1 MARFAYGASH
11 ATAALGVFGASGLGN
26 SVAVGAAALVVV
38 VTIVLVFLMVL
49 RSNGASKRTAS
60 GLGYDAQQGP
70 IGQPHPED
78 GAGASPWQRQTAPH
92 DDMAG
97 AGSMGQMGQMGQMSA
112 PSAGRVSGGAGGWG
126 QTQDYGGALG
136 GSAPSSQGG
145 WGAGGAAGG
154 WDTPVAPGQANA
166 NAQSG
171 AHPWGI
177 GGNSAAPQA
186 DQWGQRGGGWD
197 AAPGAP
203 SRPAANA
210 GGVAGGWDAPAA
222 QGPSAG
228 AAGGFGGGWG
238 ASSGQPAQ
246 PGQSANAGAA
256 QWGAADAGASW
267 GAPAQA
273 APAPANAGG
282 WGASAPNAMGAGVGQ
297 PQPASGA
304 NWGAEWGAPAQQ
316 ATPSP
321 AAMPQVA
328 AQGYPEIDKTRVVRP
343 AAGAQGL
350 GMLVVRQ
357 GKEPGRIFEARKDR
371 LTIGRSRESDIFLED
386 LAVSRLHTTV
396 SRDEYGR
403 YILRD
408 ENSAN
413 GTYVNGQR
421 VSEHVL
427 EEGDEVQVGQ
437 SVLAFVRR

>member
-11 ATAALGVFGASGLGN
+11 AIAALGVFGAGGLSN

-78 GAGASPWQRQTAPH
+78 GANVAPWQRQG
-92 DDMAG
+92 DMAG
-97 AGSMGQMGQMGQMSA
+97 AGPMGQMSA
-112 PSAGRVSGGAGGWG
+112 PSAGRVSSGVGGWG
-126 QTQDYGGALG
+126 QTQDYGGG
-136 GSAPSSQGG
+136 APASQGG
-145 WGAGGAAGG
+145 WGAGGSGAGASG
-154 WDTPVAPGQANA
+154 WDAPVVPGQANS
-166 NAQSG
+166 QSG
-171 AHPWGI
+171 SNPWGI
-177 GGNSAAPQA
+177 GGNGAAPQA
-186 DQWGQRGGGWD
+186 DQWGQRGGGGGGWD
-197 AAPGAP
+197 APSAPN
-203 SRPAANA
+203 RPAANA
-210 GGVAGGWDAPAA
+210 GGAAGGWDAPVV

-228 AAGGFGGGWG
+228 GAGGFGSGWG
-238 ASSGQPAQ
+238 APSGQPAQ
-246 PGQSANAGAA
+246 GANAGAG
-256 QWGAADAGASW
+256 QWGAADAGAAW
-267 GAPAQA
+267 GATAQPAS
-273 APAPANAGG
+273 APANAGG
-282 WGASAPNAMGAGVGQ
+282 WGAGVGQ
-297 PQPASGA
+297 SQPVSGA
-304 NWGAEWGAPAQQ
+304 NWGAEWGAPAQ

-321 AAMPQVA
+321 AAMPQGA
-328 AQGYPEIDKTRVVRP
+328 PQGYGDIDKTRVVRP

-427 EEGDEVQVGQ
+427 EEGDEIQVGQ

>member
-11 ATAALGVFGASGLGN
+11 AIAALGVFGASGLGN

-78 GAGASPWQRQTAPH
+78 GANASSWQRQG
-92 DDMAG
+92 DMAG
-97 AGSMGQMGQMGQMSA
+97 AGSMGQMSA

-126 QTQDYGGALG
+126 QTQDYGGGA
-136 GSAPSSQGG
+136 SASQGG
-145 WGAGGAAGG
+145 WGAGNSGAGAGG
-154 WDTPVAPGQANA
+154 WDVPVVPGQANP
-166 NAQSG
+166 QSG
-171 AHPWGI
+171 SNPWGI
-177 GGNSAAPQA
+177 GGTGTAPQA
-186 DQWGQRGGGWD
+186 DQWGQHGASGGGWD
-197 AAPGAP
+197 AP
-203 SRPAANA
+203 SVPNRPAANA
-210 GGVAGGWDAPAA
+210 GGAASGWDAPVI
-222 QGPSAG
+222 QGPAAG

-238 ASSGQPAQ
+238 APSGQPAQ
-246 PGQSANAGAA
+246 GANAGAA
-256 QWGAADAGASW
+256 QWGAAAADAGAGASW

-273 APAPANAGG
+273 TPAPANAGG
-282 WGASAPNAMGAGVGQ
+282 WGAGIGGQ
-297 PQPASGA
+297 QQPASGA
-304 NWGAEWGAPAQQ
+304 NWGAEWGAPAQ

-321 AAMPQVA
+321 AAMPQVTP
-328 AQGYPEIDKTRVVRP
+328 QGYGDVDKTRVVRP

-427 EEGDEVQVGQ
+427 EEGDEIQVGQ

>member
-11 ATAALGVFGASGLGN
+11 ATAALGVFGAGGLGN

-78 GAGASPWQRQTAPH
+78 GANASSWQRQAMPQG
-92 DDMAG
+92 DVAG
-97 AGSMGQMGQMGQMSA
+97 AGPMGQMSA
-112 PSAGRVSGGAGGWG
+112 PSAGRASGGAGGWG
-126 QTQDYGGALG
+126 QTQDYGGGASG
-136 GSAPSSQGG
+136 GASASQGG
-145 WGAGGAAGG
+145 WGAGGPAGPSG
-154 WDTPVAPGQANA
+154 WDAPVAPGQPNP
-166 NAQSG
+166 QSG
-171 AHPWGI
+171 ANPWGI
-177 GGNSAAPQA
+177 GGNSAAAQA
-186 DQWGQRGGGWD
+186 DQWGQRGGWD
-197 AAPGAP
+197 APSAP

-210 GGVAGGWDAPAA
+210 SGWDALAA
-222 QGPSAG
+222 QGPAAG

-238 ASSGQPAQ
+238 TPG
-246 PGQSANAGAA
+246 GQSAPAANAGSA
-256 QWGAADAGASW
+256 QWGAADAGSSW

-282 WGASAPNAMGAGVGQ
+282 WGASVPNAMGAGMGQ
-297 PQPASGA
+297 PQPTSGA
-304 NWGAEWGAPAQQ
+304 NWGAEWGAPAQ

-321 AAMPQVA
+321 AAMPQGMP
-328 AQGYPEIDKTRVVRP
+328 QGYGDVDKTRVVRP

-357 GKEPGRIFEARKDR
+357 GKEPGRIFEVRKDR

-427 EEGDEVQVGQ
+427 EEGDEIQVGQ

>member
-1 MARFAYGASH
+1 MAHFAYGVSH
-11 ATAALGVFGASGLGN
+11 ATAALGVFGASGLGG
-26 SVAVGAAALVVV
+26 SVAVGVAALVVV
-38 VTIVLVFLMVL
+38 VTIVLVFVMVL

-70 IGQPHPED
+70 IGQPHAED
-78 GAGASPWQRQTAPH
+78 GANAASWQRQAMQQG
-92 DDMAG
+92 DMPG
-97 AGSMGQMGQMGQMSA
+97 AGPMGQMAA
-112 PSAGRVSGGAGGWG
+112 PSAGRVSGGGWG
-126 QTQDYGGALG
+126 QTQDYGGGALG
-136 GSAPSSQGG
+136 GGAAASQGA
-145 WGAGGAAGG
+145 WGAGGAASG
-154 WDTPVAPGQANA
+154 WDAPAAPGQASP
-166 NAQSG
+166 QSG
-171 AHPWGI
+171 ANPWGI
-177 GGNSAAPQA
+177 GNNGAPAQA
-186 DQWGQRGGGWD
+186 DPWGQRGGGWD
-197 AAPGAP
+197 AAPAAP
-203 SRPAANA
+203 ARPAAN
-210 GGVAGGWDAPAA
+210 AGGWDAPAA
-222 QGPSAG
+222 QGPAAG
-228 AAGGFGGGWG
+228 PAGGFGGGWG
-238 ASSGQPAQ
+238 APSGQPA
-246 PGQSANAGAA
+246 QSANAGAA
-256 QWGAADAGASW
+256 QWGAADAGAAW
-267 GAPAQA
+267 GAPPAQQP
-273 APAPANAGG
+273 APAPASGAG
-282 WGASAPNAMGAGVGQ
+282 WGAGIGQ
-297 PQPASGA
+297 QQPQQPASGA
-304 NWGAEWGAPAQQ
+304 NWGAEWGAPAQ

-328 AQGYPEIDKTRVVRP
+328 PQQGYGEVDKTRVVRP

-357 GKEPGRIFEARKDR
+357 GKEPGRIFEVRKDR

>member
-1 MARFAYGASH
+1 MARFAYGVSH

-38 VTIVLVFLMVL
+38 VTIVLVFVMVL

-70 IGQPHPED
+70 IGQPHPEG
-78 GAGASPWQRQTAPH
+78 GANASSWQRQG
-92 DDMAG
+92 DMAG
-97 AGSMGQMGQMGQMSA
+97 AGPMGQMAA
-112 PSAGRVSGGAGGWG
+112 PSAGRASGSGWG
-126 QTQDYGGALG
+126 QTQDYGAGAFG
-136 GSAPSSQGG
+136 GGAPAAQGG
-145 WGAGGAAGG
+145 WGAGAAAGG
-154 WDTPVAPGQANA
+154 WDAPAAPGQASP
-166 NAQSG
+166 QSG
-171 AHPWGI
+171 ANPWGI
-177 GGNSAAPQA
+177 ANNGAAAQQA
-186 DQWGQRGGGWD
+186 DQWGAPRGGGWD

-203 SRPAANA
+203 GRPAANA
-210 GGVAGGWDAPAA
+210 GGWDAPVA
-222 QGPSAG
+222 QGPAAG

-238 ASSGQPAQ
+238 APGGQPAQ
-246 PGQSANAGAA
+246 GTNAGAG

-273 APAPANAGG
+273 APAPTSGGG
-282 WGASAPNAMGAGVGQ
+282 WGAGMGQ

-304 NWGAEWGAPAQQ
+304 GWGAEWGAPAQ

-321 AAMPQVA
+321 AAMPQ
-328 AQGYPEIDKTRVVRP
+328 GYGEVDKTHVVRP
-343 AAGAQGL
+343 AAGAQSP

-357 GKEPGRIFEARKDR
+357 GKEPGRVFEARKDR

-427 EEGDEVQVGQ
+427 EEGDEIQVGQ

>member
-38 VTIVLVFLMVL
+38 VTIVLVFVMVL

-70 IGQPHPED
+70 IGQPRPED
-78 GAGASPWQRQTAPH
+78 GANASSWQRQAMPQG
-92 DDMAG
+92 DMAG
-97 AGSMGQMGQMGQMSA
+97 AGPMGQMSA
-112 PSAGRVSGGAGGWG
+112 PSAGRVPGGAGAWG
-126 QTQDYGGALG
+126 QTQDYGGGALG
-136 GSAPSSQGG
+136 AGAPASQGG
-145 WGAGGAAGG
+145 WGAGGAAGPSG
-154 WDTPVAPGQANA
+154 WDAPVAPGQANP
-166 NAQSG
+166 QSG
-171 AHPWGI
+171 ANPWGI
-177 GGNSAAPQA
+177 GGNSAPAQA
-186 DQWGQRGGGWD
+186 DQWGQRGGWD
-197 AAPGAP
+197 AAANTP

-210 GGVAGGWDAPAA
+210 SGWDAPAS

-238 ASSGQPAQ
+238 APG
-246 PGQSANAGAA
+246 GQSAPAANAAA
-256 QWGAADAGASW
+256 PQWGAADAGSSW

-282 WGASAPNAMGAGVGQ
+282 WGASAPNAMGAGMGQ

-304 NWGAEWGAPAQQ
+304 NWGAEWGAPAQ

-321 AAMPQVA
+321 AAMPPGMP
-328 AQGYPEIDKTRVVRP
+328 QGYGDVDKTRVVRP
-343 AAGAQGL
+343 AAGAQGQ

-357 GKEPGRIFEARKDR
+357 GKEPGRIFEVRKDR

-427 EEGDEVQVGQ
+427 EEGDEIQVGQ